1 MKYKFDNAENKV
13 QIALQME
20 QGTYER
26 NNYKDEINSTSY
38 IIAWNRG
45 DDVQIKI
52 DEIIYTFP
60 SNAVLP
66 IMHDQCFEID
76 HAQNIVI
83 WQFNSE
89 FYCIVNHDA
98 EVGCVGFI
106 FYGPTPTMFVD
117 LNYEDL
123 EMMHKLLLEFE
134 EEFSSKEDIKEEML
148 RMLLVRLIIKIT
160 RLAKKQFL
168 GTAIVEED
176 KFNLIR
182 KFHLLVEL
190 HFKRERQVSFYANLL
205 HKSPK
210 TISNYFALYSK
221 KTPLQVI
228 HERVISE
235 AKRLLYYTD
244 KSIKEIAD
252 DLGFED
258 VANFSKFFKNV
269 TSKSP
274 SELKTT
280 KSQKIRE

>member
-1 MKYKFDNAENKV
+1 
-13 QIALQME
+13 
-20 QGTYER
+20 
-26 NNYKDEINSTSY
+26 
-38 IIAWNRG
+38 
-45 DDVQIKI
+45 
-52 DEIIYTFP
+52 
-60 SNAVLP
+60 
-66 IMHDQCFEID
+66 
-76 HAQNIVI
+76 
-83 WQFNSE
+83 
-89 FYCIVNHDA
+89 
-98 EVGCVGFI
+98 
-106 FYGPTPTMFVD
+106 
-117 LNYEDL
+117 
-123 EMMHKLLLEFE
+123 
-134 EEFSSKEDIKEEML
+134 ML